1 MLSLG
6 GAVVP
11 RPPPFLLFIEKQ
23 EDSVERL
30 FFMSKYSE
38 KRAEFPLPPVDP
50 TQPTVDVPIN
60 GDIYRLCFDTLAL
73 AAAEEQMVKEGNDII
88 LLVELPRMTIRST
101 LISFTAAA
109 RKYQP
114 WLTYQ
119 DVVELLT
126 PPNFIA
132 AANGIYECWEKCK
145 APTEKPVEGAKAD
158 EENPSVPS

>member
-1 MLSLG
+1 MPL
-6 GAVVP
+6 P
-11 RPPPFLLFIEKQ
+11 LLFLKHENKKTLLKG
-23 EDSVERL
+23 V
-30 FFMSKYSE
+30 FFMSKHST
-38 KRAEFPLPPVDP
+38 KFAERELPPPDP
-50 TQPTVDVPIN
+50 TQPTSDVTID
-60 GDIYRLCFDTLAL
+60 GDTYRLCFDTLAL
-73 AAAEEQMVKEGNDII
+73 ASAEEQMVKEGNDII

-126 PPNFIA
+126 PPNFIP
-132 AANGIYECWEKCK
+132 AANAIYECWEKCR
-145 APTEKPVEGAKAD
+145 APRETGEGAQAE